1 MIRAL
6 FIWLSAL
13 AIGAG
18 LVAFLPEQGLG
29 GGDLFRL
36 SARHGPSLVDGVGL
50 VVVLAGWLY
59 FLRALWMRRSQL
71 QPRALAFAL
80 VAATLLAAAA
90 CVFAFTSDRDGA
102 GSALAVLAVA
112 AQIGLALLARRA

>member
-6 FIWLSAL
+6 VIWLSAS
-13 AIGAG
+13 AIGAA

-50 VVVLAGWLY
+50 LFVVVGWLY
-59 FLRALWMRRSQL
+59 FLRALWVRRSQV

-90 CVFAFTSDRDGA
+90 CVFAFASDRDGL
-102 GSALAVLAVA
+102 GIALAVIAVV